1 MGSFGLNY
9 KLTNASN
16 PLGEMEGTG
25 ANLTEGLKGWF
36 LVRLWFCHRRRMV
49 KPSHSFGVPQETHH
63 HFRIS
68 LQVWGHAFHGF
79 ETVQPQMLDLV
90 SHAHAAS
97 TKALLNCIGGEE
109 KSVAREPRQCGTC
122 YRCFRQDLAGFARLQ
137 SMAPDDGLRIPEGVT
152 SANGISGKISGRSN
166 LAANSI
172 VVRGF
177 LQISDLEISFKASE
191 HNHRERAHGGT
202 VPQDETII
210 RSRHHLAFGI
220 EDHGNDT
227 EPRADSLRGQIRGMS
242 RVATEFAQC

>member
-109 KSVAREPRQCGTC
+109 KKCRQRTTAMRDMLPLLPSGP
-122 YRCFRQDLAGFARLQ
+122 G
-137 SMAPDDGLRIPEGVT
+137 GV
-152 SANGISGKISGRSN
+152 RSP
-166 LAANSI
+166 AI
-172 VVRGF
+172 
-177 LQISDLEISFKASE
+177 
-191 HNHRERAHGGT
+191 HG
-202 VPQDETII
+202 P
-210 RSRHHLAFGI
+210 
-220 EDHGNDT
+220 
-227 EPRADSLRGQIRGMS
+227 
-242 RVATEFAQC
+242 